1 MDFGMETAWS
11 GLLTAF
17 IAVVAYML
25 KDRSDELD
33 RIQVLLNKTREE
45 LAKDYVTRDNL
56 HTDIQRVIDRL
67 NALDAKL
74 DRLMEHRECLR
85 R

>member
-1 MDFGMETAWS
+1 MELGMETAWS

-17 IAVVAYML
+17 IGAMAWFI
-25 KDRSDELD
+25 KSRSEEVD

-45 LAKDYVTRDNL
+45 MARDYVTRDNL

-74 DRLMEHRECLR
+74 DRLMEHK
-85 R
+85 

>member
-45 LAKDYVTRDNL
+45 MARDYVTRDNL

-74 DRLMEHRECLR
+74 DRLMEQR
-85 R
+85 

>member
-33 RIQVLLNKTREE
+33 RVQVLLNKTREE
-45 LAKDYVTRDNL
+45 MARDYVTRDNL

-74 DRLMEHRECLR
+74 DRLMEHK
-85 R
+85 

>member
-11 GLLTAF
+11 GLLTVF

-25 KDRSDELD
+25 KDRSDEID

-45 LAKDYVTRDNL
+45 MARDYVTRSTL
-56 HTDIQRVIDRL
+56 HTDIQRVIDRIE
-67 NALDAKL
+67 ALDAKL
-74 DRLMEHRECLR
+74 DRLMERK
-85 R
+85 

>member
-45 LAKDYVTRDNL
+45 MARDYVTRSAL
-56 HTDIQRVIDRL
+56 HTDIQRVIDRIE
-67 NALDAKL
+67 ALDAKL
-74 DRLMEHRECLR
+74 DRLMERK
-85 R
+85 

>member
-45 LAKDYVTRDNL
+45 MARDYVTRSAF
-56 HTDIQRVIDRL
+56 HTDIQRVIDRIE
-67 NALDAKL
+67 ALDAKL
-74 DRLMEHRECLR
+74 DIHMDRK
-85 R
+85 

>member
-25 KDRSDELD
+25 KGRSDELD

-45 LAKDYVTRDNL
+45 MARDYVTRDNL

-74 DRLMEHRECLR
+74 DRLMEQR
-85 R
+85 

>member
-25 KDRSDELD
+25 KDRSDEID

-45 LAKDYVTRDNL
+45 LARDYVTRDNL

-74 DRLMEHRECLR
+74 DRLMEHR
-85 R
+85 

>member
-25 KDRSDELD
+25 KDRSDEID

-45 LAKDYVTRDNL
+45 MARDYVTRDNL
-56 HTDIQRVIDRL
+56 HTEIQRGIDRL

-74 DRLMEHRECLR
+74 DRLMEHK
-85 R
+85 

>member
-25 KDRSDELD
+25 KDRSDEID

-45 LAKDYVTRDNL
+45 MARDYVTRDNL

-74 DRLMEHRECLR
+74 DRLMEQR
-85 R
+85 

>member
-25 KDRSDELD
+25 KDRSDEID
-33 RIQVLLNKTREE
+33 RLQVLVNKTREE
-45 LAKDYVTRDNL
+45 MARDYVTRGTL
-56 HTDIQRVIDRL
+56 HTDLQRVIDRL

-74 DRLMEHRECLR
+74 DRLMERE
-85 R
+85 

>member
-25 KDRSDELD
+25 KDRSDEID
-33 RIQVLLNKTREE
+33 RIQVLLIKTREE
-45 LAKDYVTRDNL
+45 MARDYVTRSTL
-56 HTDIQRVIDRL
+56 HTDIQRVIDRIE
-67 NALDAKL
+67 ALDAKL
-74 DRLMEHRECLR
+74 DRLMERK
-85 R
+85 

>member
-25 KDRSDELD
+25 KDRSDEID

-45 LAKDYVTRDNL
+45 MARDYVTRSTL

-74 DRLMEHRECLR
+74 DRLMEHK
-85 R
+85 

>member
-25 KDRSDELD
+25 KDRSDEIY
-33 RIQVLLNKTREE
+33 RIQGLLNKTRVEM
-45 LAKDYVTRDNL
+45 ARDYVTRSTL
-56 HTDIQRVIDRL
+56 HTDIQRVIDRIE
-67 NALDAKL
+67 ALDAKL
-74 DRLMEHRECLR
+74 DRLMERK
-85 R
+85 

>member
-33 RIQVLLNKTREE
+33 SIQVLLNKTREE
-45 LAKDYVTRDNL
+45 MARDYVTRDNL

-74 DRLMEHRECLR
+74 DRLMEHK
-85 R
+85 

>member
-25 KDRSDELD
+25 KDRSDEID

-45 LAKDYVTRDNL
+45 MARDYVTRSTL
-56 HTDIQRVIDRL
+56 HTDIQRVIDRIE
-67 NALDAKL
+67 ALDAKL
-74 DRLMEHRECLR
+74 DRLMERK
-85 R
+85 